1 MQADS
6 LLDALKINP
15 EKYRVIAVV
24 GGGGKTSLIF
34 RLMEELVSIGKT
46 VIVTTTTHMVYE
58 PERPFVENGDID
70 GVRKDL
76 QIYHYTVAASLDCS
90 KGKIGCL
97 SEEKLEELRGLSDV
111 LLIEA
116 DGAKRLP
123 LKVPEE
129 WEPVIPELVDLLIGV
144 VGMDALGEPIQKTCH
159 RVEKV
164 AKFLGKG

>member
-1 MQADS
+1 M
-6 LLDALKINP
+6 
-15 EKYRVIAVV
+15 
-24 GGGGKTSLIF
+24 
-34 RLMEELVSIGKT
+34 
-46 VIVTTTTHMVYE
+46 
-58 PERPFVENGDID
+58 
-70 GVRKDL
+70 

-144 VGMDALGEPIQKTCH
+144 VCWYGCPRRADSEDLSQSGESCEVSWK
-159 RVEKV
+159 RDRRD
-164 AKFLGKG
+164 GY